1 MVGIDADRSVD
12 SSSFSSEIRER
23 NYTFHFESQNVFLSL
38 FIRFRAAKKPLNSP
52 TTPWHTQNT
61 LSC

>member
-52 TTPWHTQNT
+52 TTP
-61 LSC
+61 